1 MDFRVAGA
9 AHHSIFAATSPTTG
23 PVRPRWTSSRRADER
38 SYRHACAVLTPAGD
52 GGHRTVAVRQRKPT
66 MSASAGEASMGRPF
80 YRIFLAATR
89 FSRRC
94 VDLCPPH
101 DADFRCALVEMHT
114 SDVTRGLWGWASA
127 AMAQVRMHACHRTLT
142 RRSARLRLSGS
153 SSTCCPS
160 KCDRCLP
167 VFGARSAIAS

>member
-1 MDFRVAGA
+1 MMHQATHQLRLLLISEAAPDGNRRWTSMLQVR

-23 PVRPRWTSSRRADER
+23 PVRPRWTSSRQADER
-38 SYRHACAVLTPAGD
+38 SYRHARAVLTRAGD

-94 VDLCPPH
+94 VSLCPPH
-101 DADFRCALVEMHT
+101 DADFRCA
-114 SDVTRGLWGWASA
+114 
-127 AMAQVRMHACHRTLT
+127 
-142 RRSARLRLSGS
+142 
-153 SSTCCPS
+153 
-160 KCDRCLP
+160 
-167 VFGARSAIAS
+167 